1 MSIAALFII
10 AKTRKQPTRP
20 QMNGWAKREEWMK
33 KVLCICAYTH
43 THNGILLSHR
53 KEQNNAIC
61 SNMIKLEIIILS
73 EVSQEEKDKYHVTY
87 MWNLKH
93 GTSEPI

>member
-10 AKTRKQPTRP
+10 AKTQKQPKCP
-20 QMNGWAKREEWMK
+20 WIDEWMD

-43 THNGILLSHR
+43 THSGILLSHK

-61 SNMIKLEIIILS
+61 SNMIKLESIILS
-73 EVSQEEKDKYHVTY
+73 EGSHKEKDKHHVTY
-87 MWNLKH
+87 TWNLKY
-93 GTSEPI
+93 GTNEPI

>member
-10 AKTRKQPTRP
+10 AKTQKQPTCP
-20 QMNGWAKREEWMK
+20 LIDEWIK

-43 THNGILLSHR
+43 THNEILLSHK

-73 EVSQEEKDKYHVTY
+73 EVSQKEKDKYHVTY
-87 MWNLKH
+87 MWNLKY

>member
-1 MSIAALFII
+1 M
-10 AKTRKQPTRP
+10 
-20 QMNGWAKREEWMK
+20 
-33 KVLCICAYTH
+33 H
-43 THNGILLSHR
+43 THIHTMRFFSATK

-73 EVSQEEKDKYHVTY
+73 EVSQKEKDKYHVTY
-87 MWNLKH
+87 MWNLKY